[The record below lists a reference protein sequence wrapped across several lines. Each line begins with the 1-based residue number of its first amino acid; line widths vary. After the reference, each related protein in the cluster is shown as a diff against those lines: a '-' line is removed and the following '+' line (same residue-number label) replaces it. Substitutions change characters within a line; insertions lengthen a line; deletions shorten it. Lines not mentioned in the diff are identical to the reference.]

1 MKIVIKKITFSELLA
16 YLALVIFLLVSIFDT
31 SFFARYIPLLVHKGL
46 LALSA
51 ILLLVREVFYSK
63 YSLKNIIGFVLAT
76 ILIFS
81 AGFGSSFVSTLTIS
95 IILIYCLRDF
105 QLENLAKVTL
115 VVTLISFIIIIAS
128 SKLGIIQ
135 DYVEIS
141 TFRIR
146 HYLGFRYSLFPSTFY
161 LNITALVYF
170 LKQEKIKYWQL
181 FLLVLG
187 NFFVFQQTNSRLAFI
202 STSLLLFFN
211 LLVKW
216 KPNIFEKFR
225 SFLYP
230 FGFSY
235 IIAGLLSIYAVRSYS
250 NASGFWKN
258 VNIFLGNRLYL
269 SVKSLDIYGIKLW
282 GQRVTWVG
290 NGLDINGY
298 RSNLS
303 YLFVDN
309 MYLNVGQR
317 FGLIAIIAFI
327 ILMTIVVF
335 RTLRSQKFVLATI
348 LIVIAFHAM
357 IDNLMFELYYNFFW
371 LAIGTELI
379 SKNKDQLVS

>member
-1 MKIVIKKITFSELLA
+1 M
-16 YLALVIFLLVSIFDT
+16 
-31 SFFARYIPLLVHKGL
+31 
-46 LALSA
+46 
-51 ILLLVREVFYSK
+51 REVFYSK
-63 YSLKNIIGFVLAT
+63 YSLKNIIGFVLAA

-81 AGFGSSFVSTLTIS
+81 AGFGSSVISTLTIS

-105 QLENLAKVTL
+105 QLENLAKVAL
-115 VVTLISFIIIIAS
+115 VVTLISFIIIITS

-141 TFRIR
+141 MFRIR

-170 LKQEKIKYWQL
+170 LKQERIKYWQL

-187 NFFVFQQTNSRLAFI
+187 NLFVFQQTNSRLAFI

-235 IIAGLLSIYAVRSYS
+235 IIAGLMSIYAVRSYS
-250 NASGFWKN
+250 NASGFWEN
-258 VNIFLGNRLYL
+258 INIFLGNRLYL

-282 GQRVTWVG
+282 GQRITWVG

-317 FGLIAIIAFI
+317 FGLITIIAFV

-335 RTLRSQKFVLATI
+335 RTLRSQKFILATI

-357 IDNLMFELYYNFFW
+357 IDNLMFELFYNFFW

>member
-16 YLALVIFLLVSIFDT
+16 YLALVIFLLVSIFYT
-31 SFFARYIPLLVHKGL
+31 SFFARYIPPLVHKGL
-46 LALSA
+46 LAISA

-63 YSLKNIIGFVLAT
+63 YSLKNIIGFVLAA

-81 AGFGSSFVSTLTIS
+81 AGFGSSVISTLTIS

-105 QLENLAKVTL
+105 QLENLAKVAL
-115 VVTLISFIIIIAS
+115 VVTLISFIIIITS

-141 TFRIR
+141 MFRIR

-170 LKQEKIKYWQL
+170 LKQERIKYWQL

-187 NFFVFQQTNSRLAFI
+187 NLFVFQQTNSRLAFI

-235 IIAGLLSIYAVRSYS
+235 IIAGLMSIYAVRSYS
-250 NASGFWKN
+250 NASGFWEN
-258 VNIFLGNRLYL
+258 INIFLGNRLYL

-282 GQRVTWVG
+282 RQRITWVG

-317 FGLIAIIAFI
+317 FGLITIIAFV

-335 RTLRSQKFVLATI
+335 RTLRSQKFILATI

-357 IDNLMFELYYNFFW
+357 IDNLMFELFYNFFW